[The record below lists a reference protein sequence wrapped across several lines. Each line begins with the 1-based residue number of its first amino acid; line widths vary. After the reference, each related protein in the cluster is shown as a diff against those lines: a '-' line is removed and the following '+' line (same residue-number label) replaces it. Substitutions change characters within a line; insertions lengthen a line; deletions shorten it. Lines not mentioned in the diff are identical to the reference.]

1 MSPVIPLLS
10 QFYLKFGG
18 EQASES
24 LMRDIRGVEIDTNLH
39 LPGMCLIQVHDAGFR
54 WVEDDLFRI
63 GQDIEIESRA
73 AEDEQRAALKVFAG
87 QITAIEGAYLEGD
100 VPTLIVRAYDRSHLL
115 HRGTSVRAFRQST
128 DSDIASRIARERGFQ
143 AEVDSTSQVHV
154 QIFQD
159 NQSDYDFLLERA
171 RAVGHVFYVEDRKLF
186 FKKPSNISRP
196 AVELDFGSS
205 LLDFRPRVTVA
216 SQVKEV
222 SVRGWDPATKRE
234 LVGQA
239 TSTDFQ
245 PTRTGW
251 NGRGSAIS
259 ERAFG
264 GSDAGK
270 LVVTSQ
276 PIASQAEGDLLARS
290 LLSELWANDV
300 HAEGRGI
307 GNPRIRPGTKVN
319 ITGMG
324 QRFGGEYFVTWARHV
339 FDADGHFLTHF
350 GVKGYGAGTLSELLA
365 GGPEHS
371 DRGAQAGARG
381 LAIGIVTDNKDP
393 ENQGRVK
400 VKYPWLSDDAESDWA
415 RLAAPMAGSGR
426 GFFYLPE
433 INDEVVGAFEHGD
446 LDRPFVIGALWNGED
461 APPLTASEAVGGDGA
476 VNKRII
482 KTRAG
487 HTITLDD
494 TSGAEKI
501 EIVDKTGSNRIVIDS
516 ASNKLS
522 IGMAGDIEV
531 ETDTN
536 VKLTGIN
543 ITLEGRSKV
552 ELKAPQVEL
561 AASGRA
567 KISGATLELN

>member
-18 EQASES
+18 TQASEN
-24 LMRDIRGVEIDTNLH
+24 LMRDVRGVEIDSNLH
-39 LPGMCLIQVHDAGFR
+39 LPDMCTIQVHDAGFR
-54 WVEDDLFRI
+54 WVEDELFRI

-87 QITAIEGAYLEGD
+87 QITAIEGVYLEED
-100 VPTLIVRAYDRSHLL
+100 VPTLVIRAYDRSHIL
-115 HRGTSVRAFRQST
+115 HRGTNVRAFRQST
-128 DSDIASRIARERGFQ
+128 DSDIASRIARERGLQ

-154 QIFQD
+154 QLFQD
-159 NQSDYDFLLERA
+159 NQSDYEFLLERA
-171 RAVGHVFYVEDRKLF
+171 RAVGHVFYVEDRKLY
-186 FKKPSNISRP
+186 FKKPGNVSRP

-245 PTRTGW
+245 PARTGW
-251 NGRGSAIS
+251 NGRGAAIA

-264 GSDAGK
+264 ASDAGK

-276 PIASQAEGDLLARS
+276 PIASQAEGELLARS
-290 LLSELWANDV
+290 LLSEFWANDV
-300 HAEGRGI
+300 SAEGRAI
-307 GNPRIRPGTKVN
+307 GNPRMRPGTKVN

-324 QRFGGEYFVTWARHV
+324 QRFGGEYYVTWARHV

-350 GVKGYGAGTLSELLA
+350 GVKGYDAGTLLEILSPR
-365 GGPEHS
+365 PES
-371 DRGAQAGARG
+371 GDRGSRTKTRG

-393 ENQGRVK
+393 ENLGRVK
-400 VKYPWLSDDAESDWA
+400 VKYPWLADDAESDWA
-415 RLAAPMAGSGR
+415 RLAAPMAGKER

-433 INDEVVGAFEHGD
+433 INDEVAVAFEHGD
-446 LDRPFVIGALWNGED
+446 LDRPFILGALWNGED
-461 APPLTASEAVGGDGA
+461 VPPLRASEAVGSDGA
-476 VNKRII
+476 VNKRVI

-487 HTITLDD
+487 HMIMLDD
-494 TSGAEKI
+494 TRGAEKI
-501 EIVDKTGSNRIVIDS
+501 EVVDKTGNNRIVIDS
-516 ASNKLS
+516 ATNKLM

-531 ETDTN
+531 DTDTN
-536 VKLTGIN
+536 IKLTGIN
-543 ITLEGRSKV
+543 ITIEGRSKV
-552 ELKAPQVEL
+552 ELKAPQVEV